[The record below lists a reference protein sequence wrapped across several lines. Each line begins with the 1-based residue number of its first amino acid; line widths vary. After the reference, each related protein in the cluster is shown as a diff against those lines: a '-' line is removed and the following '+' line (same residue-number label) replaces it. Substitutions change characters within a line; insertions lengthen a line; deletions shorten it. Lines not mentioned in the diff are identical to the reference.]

1 MGIGT
6 AGFTAM
12 LSVMALED
20 TGAAPGGREA
30 LVTGASGGV
39 GSVAVAVLAHRGYEV
54 VAATGRVESHEYL
67 RSLGAK
73 QIIGREELAPPGGPL
88 ASERWAAAVDTVGGE
103 TLANVLRSVARGGGV
118 AACGNVGGAALN
130 TTVLPF
136 ILRGVRLL
144 GIDSVMCP
152 VDRRRAAWR
161 RLAAE
166 LPHDALE
173 RMLTVIPLR
182 DVPQAA
188 EAILQGQVR
197 GRTVVDVNA

>member
-1 MGIGT
+1 
-6 AGFTAM
+6 
-12 LSVMALED
+12 
-20 TGAAPGGREA
+20 
-30 LVTGASGGV
+30 
-39 GSVAVAVLAHRGYEV
+39 
-54 VAATGRVESHEYL
+54 
-67 RSLGAK
+67 
-73 QIIGREELAPPGGPL
+73 
-88 ASERWAAAVDTVGGE
+88 
-103 TLANVLRSVARGGGV
+103 VARGGGV